1 MVIYAKGRPPRKIRD
16 KDDSG
21 QDYEEWI
28 YGSPPEEVDF
38 VRFQGQVV
46 SRLEVMTVDGQKI
59 VRTEKEVDLPSA
71 ETEVAEK
78 KPAEK
83 PANAPT
89 LRRPGEQPEYPTD
102 RGSSGGS
109 TTSSP
114 SNPYPSPNDY
124 PSPTSSPDGLPP
136 HSFGVLA
143 AAPLH

>member
-1 MVIYAKGRPPRKIRD
+1 
-16 KDDSG
+16 
-21 QDYEEWI
+21 
-28 YGSPPEEVDF
+28 
-38 VRFQGQVV
+38 
-46 SRLEVMTVDGQKI
+46 VDGQKI

-78 KPAEK
+78 KPEK

-102 RGSSGGS
+102 RGSSGGG

-114 SNPYPSPNDY
+114 SNPYPSPSGT
-124 PSPTSSPDGLPP
+124 PSPTGSPDGLPP
-136 HSFGVLA
+136 HSFGLLA